1 MIKIL
6 RVLFKFE
13 SEYAGPPLYI
23 PGNSLR
29 HALSLQINTS
39 VGIFTTFSRLISP
52 STYSDFFYIRQ
63 KRCFLLPFFE
73 LWWDKIQQK
82 RSYRCFFL
90 PEFVTFDILDPP
102 ENLLE
107 LIKAKDL
114 IQFGRNRNA
123 GFGIVTL
130 QDYLEIDLDA
140 LEFPTKASHLTL
152 LSPALHLPP
161 FVELYVCRHK
171 QVQLRNHNKVNFVDA
186 IAPGQFFRIK
196 PGKDVPT
203 IAKRGILR
211 KGPLGHFGF
220 GEFIVHDWKNN

>member
-1 MIKIL
+1 MAKIL
-6 RVLFKFE
+6 RILFRFE

-29 HALSLQINTS
+29 HALSFQLNTS
-39 VGIFTTFSRLISP
+39 VGIFTSFQRLFIP
-52 STYSDFFYIRQ
+52 SSYSDFFYFRQ
-63 KRCFLLPFFE
+63 KRCFLLPYFE
-73 LWWDKIQQK
+73 FWWDKIQSR

-90 PEFVTFDILDPP
+90 PDFVTFDILDPP
-102 ENLLE
+102 ADLVE
-107 LIKAKDL
+107 LINAKEL
-114 IQFGRNRNA
+114 IQFGGHRNA

-130 QDYLEIDLDA
+130 QDYIEIDVDA
-140 LEFPTKASHLTL
+140 LKFPVRASHLTL

-161 FVELYVCRHK
+161 FVEWYGCRHT
-171 QVQLRNHNKVNFVDA
+171 QVQLRNHNQVNVVDV

-196 PGKDVPT
+196 PGKNIPV
-203 IAKRGILR
+203 IAKKGLLR